1 MTCSFPQM
9 IYQQYFVERKNQI
22 TMCYFQIFYGY
33 VHHAHMCE
41 SKLKNRNKKI
51 IIGVENNII
60 IVKKSEQ
67 IRY

>member
-9 IYQQYFVERKNQI
+9 IYQQYFVESENQI

-41 SKLKNRNKKI
+41 SKLKQKNKKNYYW
-51 IIGVENNII
+51 GWE
-60 IVKKSEQ
+60 
-67 IRY
+67 